1 MKTFSVSFRAPNWTV
16 KNENTISKTP
26 EKALNNVVYR
36 YINNYNNGSSGEAK
50 RVLSFLEQN
59 KKQFEI
65 KEVV

>member
-36 YINNYNNGSSGEAK
+36 YINNRNNGSSSKAK
-50 RVLSFLEQN
+50 LVLSFLKQN

>member
-36 YINNYNNGSSGEAK
+36 YINNRNNGSSGKAK
-50 RVLSFLEQN
+50 LVLSFLKQN